1 MYFIA
6 GLVVG
11 SVIGF
16 MFAWFLFSW
25 LTAKRETEHYYQSSS
40 RGERCVY
47 GLPRESQPGVCGI
60 GCDAGGGSS
69 CRADGGRDSIHHAQD
84 RER

>member
-1 MYFIA
+1 MDFIA

-25 LTAKRETEHYYQSSS
+25 LTAKSERECFSPERLSQGATARSSATGHDAP
-40 RGERCVY
+40 GEVA
-47 GLPRESQPGVCGI
+47 GLP
-60 GCDAGGGSS
+60 
-69 CRADGGRDSIHHAQD
+69 
-84 RER
+84 

>member
-25 LTAKRETEHYYQSSS
+25 LTAKHETEHYSKSSAS
-40 RGERCVY
+40 EDGNLAVLRRPTRFVDPEGRQVV
-47 GLPRESQPGVCGI
+47 LREPN
-60 GCDAGGGSS
+60 
-69 CRADGGRDSIHHAQD
+69 
-84 RER
+84 

>member
-6 GLVVG
+6 ALVVG

-25 LTAKRETEHYYQSSS
+25 LTAKRETEHYSQSSPS
-40 RGERCVY
+40 EGRNLADAKGEDLAVLRRPTRFADPEGRRVF
-47 GLPRESQPGVCGI
+47 LREPN
-60 GCDAGGGSS
+60 
-69 CRADGGRDSIHHAQD
+69 
-84 RER
+84 

>member
-1 MYFIA
+1 MMDFIA

-25 LTAKRETEHYYQSSS
+25 LTAKSESEHYSP
-40 RGERCVY
+40 E
-47 GLPRESQPGVCGI
+47 
-60 GCDAGGGSS
+60 
-69 CRADGGRDSIHHAQD
+69 
-84 RER
+84 

>member
-25 LTAKRETEHYYQSSS
+25 LTAKHETEHYSQSSAS
-40 RGERCVY
+40 
-47 GLPRESQPGVCGI
+47 
-60 GCDAGGGSS
+60 
-69 CRADGGRDSIHHAQD
+69 
-84 RER
+84 